1 MEFSFKNENENIIT
15 LDKVCNTNFI
25 ENLKKEILNKDEFE
39 ICNKS
44 MKNLQDLIEKSETWL
59 EPYLLEFLPIL
70 MDNIAFFKTSEIS
83 KITASKI
90 ISKMNIYSIDVVLDL
105 LFSSLESLKWQT
117 KCGALTV
124 LGLIKD
130 LDSDVV
136 KQKLPQIILRLI
148 DMASDVKKDVKD
160 QTRICFNELCS
171 IIDNIDIVKIVPDVI
186 NAYMEPVKY
195 TESALDSLVST
206 SFINEVDPSTLG
218 LLIPILT
225 KGMREKKIATK
236 RRSALVIGNMC
247 KLVNDPRTAAEFYP
261 ILKPVLERGID
272 EIAVEE
278 VRNVCSKSLDILQR
292 VSSEALEISTD
303 IIKVEELINLMCDKI
318 NKERDYIYK
327 LVKHTALC
335 CNINLKGN
343 IRKIDS
349 WHNSIDPYLKFLF
362 KEEEYNVFF
371 NLIYETSIANM
382 TPEKIDPEDEEEDLC
397 NAQFSLAYGTRVL
410 LHQTPFRVK
419 IGRKYGL
426 VGPNGAGKSTLMKSI
441 AGGNL
446 QGFPTHLIT
455 VYVECEIIGEKA
467 DMTVLDYIMS
477 DEKVKMR
484 ECSEETVKKMLTDMG
499 FGVSRTAAAID
510 AGVSTLSGGWRM
522 KLALSRAMLL
532 NPDMLLLD
540 EPTNHL
546 DQFAIKWLT
555 DYLIN
560 LKTCTCL
567 IVSHDT
573 KFLDNVCTN
582 IIHYENLKL
591 KSYRGNLSEFVKLKP
606 EAKAYY
612 ELSSDI
618 VAFNFPDPGPLEG
631 VKSLTKAVLKT
642 KNIYFQY
649 PTAPQPQLIDVTI
662 QCSLASRVAVVGVN
676 GAGKSTLVKLM
687 VGELEP
693 DQGFIEKHPN
703 LRVAYVAQH
712 AFAHIEDHL
721 DKTPVEY
728 IMWRYRGGYDKES
741 VQKDS
746 VTLTKDEIDAIKKK
760 AKLENTGVVE
770 EFKGR
775 RSGKKEYEYEV
786 VWEGDGRENCWK
798 TRTELLQ
805 MGYKKMIDEKDEQ
818 IAMESLLGQRKLTT
832 GEIQK
837 HFDGFGLEPAFA
849 QHTRMGALSGGQ
861 KVKVVLGAGLWNLPH
876 IVILDEPTNFLDRD
890 SLGALA
896 SAIKEFKGG
905 LFMISHNSEFYEAL
919 CPEKWILESGRLT
932 VMGAEWMEEVEKARK
947 KAEKLAKQTL
957 NFDKANAEAKTDALG
972 NTVQEAPQDLTKDMS
987 DKEKKKELKNL
998 QKQLKDGIKKK
1009 TLTEEER
1016 FDIEDKIEKLKGD
1029 E

>member
-1 MEFSFKNENENIIT
+1 MSFTELLMNNDFET
-15 LDKVCNTNFI
+15 LKTHIQGATLADEPFLLQLLPQILEKI
-25 ENLKKEILNKDEFE
+25 GDHKYSEPAKEVGEL
-39 ICNKS
+39 
-44 MKNLQDLIEKSETWL
+44 
-59 EPYLLEFLPIL
+59 
-70 MDNIAFFKTSEIS
+70 
-83 KITASKI
+83 I
-90 ISKMNIYSIDVVLDL
+90 ISKMNPHAMKLYMDVIYNSFTSMKWVIKKAALILLGSFAKHQQKVV
-105 LFSSLESLKWQT
+105 QYN
-117 KCGALTV
+117 
-124 LGLIKD
+124 
-130 LDSDVV
+130 
-136 KQKLPQIILRLI
+136 LPNMILRLI
-148 DMASDVKKDVKD
+148 DMASDVKKDVTV
-160 QTRICFNELCS
+160 QTRVCFEELCTV
-171 IIDNIDIVKIVPDVI
+171 IDNVDIVKIIPSII

-195 TESALDSLVST
+195 TEDALDTLVAT
-206 SFINEVDPSTLG
+206 SFINEVDMQTLG
-218 LLIPILT
+218 LLVPILT
-225 KGMREKKIATK
+225 KGMREKKVASK
-236 RRSALVIGNMC
+236 RRAALVIGNMC
-247 KLVNDPRTAAEFYP
+247 KLVNDPRTASFFYP

-272 EIAVEE
+272 EISIEE
-278 VRNVCSKSLDILQR
+278 VRKVCQNSLDTLLR
-292 VSSEALEISTD
+292 VSNEAAEISENVMKCD
-303 IIKVEELINLMCDKI
+303 ELIQTVQKYCEEVGVVCDNLTFEHIGK
-318 NKERDYIYK
+318 
-327 LVKHTALC
+327 C
-335 CNINLKGN
+335 CEGLTLSNN
-343 IRKIDS
+343 RKYEDWEACIQ
-349 WHNSIDPYLKFLF
+349 PYLQISDTEKA
-362 KEEEYNVFF
+362 KTIVDKVHVDG
-371 NLIYETSIANM
+371 IANL
-382 TPEKIDPEDEEEDLC
+382 TPDKVDPEDEEEDLC

-446 QGFPTHLIT
+446 QGFPTNLIT

-467 DMTVLDYIMS
+467 DMSVLEYIMT
-477 DEKVKMR
+477 DEKVKQNG
-484 ECSEETVKKMLTDMG
+484 CSEDSVKEMLTSMG

-555 DYLIN
+555 EYLQN

-573 KFLDNVCTN
+573 KFLDAVCTN

-591 KSYRGNLSEFVKLKP
+591 KSYRGNLSEFVKQKP

-618 VAFNFPDPGPLEG
+618 VAFNFPEPGPLEG

-649 PTAPQPQLIDVTI
+649 PTAPHPQLIDVSI

-687 VGELEP
+687 VGELEA
-693 DQGFIEKHPN
+693 DQGVVERHPN

-721 DKTPVEY
+721 DKTPIEY
-728 IMWRYRGGYDKES
+728 IMWRYRGGVDKEM

-746 VTLTKDEIDAIKKK
+746 VTMTKEEMEAIRQK
-760 AKLENTGVVE
+760 AKEDKSGVVE
-770 EFKGR
+770 EIKAR
-775 RSGKKEYEYEV
+775 RTGKREHEYEV
-786 VWEGDGRENCWK
+786 IWEGEGREDSWH

-805 MGYKKMIDEKDEQ
+805 MGYKKMIDEKDQQ
-818 IAMESLLGQRKLTT
+818 IAAESLLGQRKLTT

-837 HFDGFGLEPAFA
+837 HLDCFGLEPAFA
-849 QHTRMGALSGGQ
+849 EHTRMGALSGGQ

-896 SAIKEFKGG
+896 LAIKEFKGG
-905 LFMISHNSEFYEAL
+905 IFMISHNAEFYEAL

-947 KAEKLAKQTL
+947 KAEKLAAKQL
-957 NFDKANAEAKTDALG
+957 NFNQEEEQKDALG
-972 NTVQEAPQDLTKDMS
+972 NTIIKAPEGPKELSRADKKRLQKLRKDM
-987 DKEKKKELKNL
+987 LKRGEDTYEIDM
-998 QKQLKDGIKKK
+998 QLGM
-1009 TLTEEER
+1009 EAE
-1016 FDIEDKIEKLKGD
+1016 
-1029 E
+1029 

>member
-1 MEFSFKNENENIIT
+1 MNIKIILQHNYNMSSFIDEYMVAIENNNFESLKSLVQNSSYEPGLIKMIPFL
-15 LDKVCNTNFI
+15 LDKMIQHKEASLEICELI
-25 ENLKKEILNKDEFE
+25 LKKMNVYAMPVYK
-39 ICNKS
+39 
-44 MKNLQDLIEKSETWL
+44 ETV
-59 EPYLLEFLPIL
+59 YNSF
-70 MDNIAFFKTSEIS
+70 A
-83 KITASKI
+83 
-90 ISKMNIYSIDVVLDL
+90 
-105 LFSSLESLKWQT
+105 SLKWQI
-117 KCGALTV
+117 KVGALSV
-124 LGLIKD
+124 LGKFAKYQ
-130 LDSDVV
+130 SDVV
-136 KQKLPQIILRLI
+136 KQHLPDMILNLI
-148 DMASDVKKDVKD
+148 QMSSEVKPQVKQ
-160 QTRICFNELCS
+160 QTKICFQELCS
-171 IIDNIDIVKIVPDVI
+171 VIDNVDILKIIPVTID
-186 NAYMEPVKY
+186 AYMEPMKY
-195 TESALDSLVST
+195 TDKALDELVAT
-206 SFINEVDPSTLG
+206 SFINEVDSSTLG
-218 LLIPILT
+218 LLVPILIR
-225 KGMREKKIATK
+225 GMREKKVASK
-236 RRSALVIGNMC
+236 RRAALVIGNMC
-247 KLVNDPRTAAEFYP
+247 KLVNDPRTAAEFYS

-272 EIAVEE
+272 EIAIEE
-278 VRNVCSKSLDILQR
+278 VRNVCSKSLETLER
-292 VSSEALEISTD
+292 VASEASEISD
-303 IIKVEELINLMCDKI
+303 NIIKENELYELIQSETKSNDDDLI
-318 NKERDYIYK
+318 SLSSR
-327 LVKHTALC
+327 C
-335 CNINLKGN
+335 CNGIVLQNNRSYDAWNQCIRPYFSTLEN
-343 IRKIDS
+343 IDDIVKI
-349 WHNSIDPYLKFLF
+349 
-362 KEEEYNVFF
+362 
-371 NLIYETSIANM
+371 IYDKATINM
-382 TPEKIDPEDEEEDLC
+382 TPDKVDPEDEEEDLC

-446 QGFPTHLIT
+446 QGFPTELIT

-467 DMTVLDYIMS
+467 DMSVIEYIMT
-477 DEKVKMR
+477 DEKVKQQGCSDESVR
-484 ECSEETVKKMLTDMG
+484 EMLTSMG

-546 DQFAIKWLT
+546 DQFAVKWLT
-555 DYLIN
+555 DYIID
-560 LKTCTCL
+560 LKKCTCL
-567 IVSHDT
+567 VVSHDT

-591 KSYRGNLSEFVKLKP
+591 KTYKGNLSDFVKQKP

-612 ELSSDI
+612 ELSSDL
-618 VAFNFPDPGPLEG
+618 VAFKFPDPGLLEG

-642 KNIYFQY
+642 RNIYFQY
-649 PTAPQPQLIDVTI
+649 PTAPHPQLIDVSI

-687 VGELEP
+687 VGEIEP
-693 DQGFIEKHPN
+693 DQGHIEKHPN

-728 IMWRYRGGYDKES
+728 IMWRYRGGFDKEM

-746 VTLTKDEIDAIKKK
+746 VTMTDEEMNAVRAKAREEKTGIIEEIK
-760 AKLENTGVVE
+760 ARRTGKRE
-770 EFKGR
+770 H
-775 RSGKKEYEYEV
+775 EYEV
-786 VWEGDGRENCWK
+786 IWEGPGREDSWHS
-798 TRTELLQ
+798 RTELLQ
-805 MGYKKMIDEKDEQ
+805 MGYKKMLDEKDEQ
-818 IAMESLLGQRKLTT
+818 IAMESMLGQRKLTT

-837 HFDGFGLEPAFA
+837 HFDGFGLEPQFA

-876 IVILDEPTNFLDRD
+876 IIILDEPTNFLDRD

-905 LFMISHNSEFYEAL
+905 IFMISHNAEFYEAL

-947 KAEKLAKQTL
+947 KAEKLAKRQL
-957 NFDKANAEAKTDALG
+957 NFKQDEEQKDALG
-972 NTVQEAPQDLTKDMS
+972 NTIVKEESNEPQELSRADRKRLMKLRKDMI
-987 DKEKKKELKNL
+987 KN
-998 QKQLKDGIKKK
+998 G
-1009 TLTEEER
+1009 
-1016 FDIEDKIEKLKGD
+1016 EDTYEIDVKLGL

>member
-1 MEFSFKNENENIIT
+1 MEFVTEDISNQSKIDSLHSKLSDYSMNPIDSNNAMK
-15 LDKVCNTNFI
+15 L
-25 ENLKKEILNKDEFE
+25 LNS
-39 ICNKS
+39 IV
-44 MKNLQDLIEKSETWL
+44 EKGESWQ
-59 EPYLLEFLPIL
+59 EPIFLGFLPIL
-70 MDNIAFFKTSEIS
+70 LDNISFFKTSEQA
-83 KITASKI
+83 KITTATI
-90 ISKMNIYSIDVVLDL
+90 INKMNIYSINVVLDL
-105 LFSSLESLKWQT
+105 LFDSLTSLKWQT
-117 KCGALTV
+117 KCGALTA
-124 LGLIKD
+124 LGLFKN
-130 LDSDVV
+130 LDAKVV
-136 KQKLPQIILRLI
+136 QRNLPKIMLKLIE
-148 DMASDVKKDVKD
+148 MTADVKKEVKS
-160 QTRICFNELCS
+160 QTRVCFDEICS
-171 IIDNIDIVKIVPDVI
+171 VIDNIDIIKIIPDI
-186 NAYMEPVKY
+186 IDAYMEPVKL
-195 TESALDSLVST
+195 TEKAMDKLVST
-206 SFINEVDPSTLG
+206 SFINEVDLSTLG
-218 LLIPILT
+218 LLVPLLT
-225 KGMREKKIATK
+225 KGMREKTVAGK
-236 RRSALVIGNMC
+236 RRAALVIGNMC

-278 VRNVCSKSLDILQR
+278 VRNVCSKSLETLQR
-292 VSSEALEISTD
+292 VSSEAAEISSTVL
-303 IIKVEELINLMCDKI
+303 KKEELAELIIDNLPANDNIFKNIIVNHVAECCD
-318 NKERDYIYK
+318 
-327 LVKHTALC
+327 
-335 CNINLKGN
+335 INLKGN
-343 IRKIDS
+343 IRNIDL
-349 WHNSIDPYLKFLF
+349 WRPCVEPYLKFMF
-362 KEEEYNVFF
+362 SSEEEYDKLF
-371 NLIYETSIANM
+371 NLIHEKSIENM
-382 TPEKIDPEDEEEDLC
+382 TPDKVDPEDEEEDLC

-419 IGRKYGL
+419 VGRKYGL

-467 DMTVLDYIMS
+467 DMSVLEYIMT
-477 DEKVKMR
+477 DEKVKQ
-484 ECSEETVKKMLTDMG
+484 CNCTEESVITMLTEMG
-499 FGVSRTAAAID
+499 FGVSPTAAAID

-573 KFLDNVCTN
+573 KFLDAVCTN

-618 VAFNFPDPGPLEG
+618 VAFSFPDPGPLEG

-649 PTAPQPQLIDVTI
+649 PTAPRPQLIDVSI

-693 DQGFIEKHPN
+693 DQGQTEKHPN

-746 VTLTKDEIDAIKKK
+746 VTLSKEEIEAIKKK
-760 AKLENTGVVE
+760 AKLEGTGVVE
-770 EFKGR
+770 ELKGR
-775 RSGKKEYEYEV
+775 RSGKKEFEYEV
-786 VWEGDGRENCWK
+786 CWEGDGREDSWK
-798 TRTELLQ
+798 SRTELLQ

-832 GEIQK
+832 GEIQR

-849 QHTRMGALSGGQ
+849 QHTKMGALSGGQ

-896 SAIKEFKGG
+896 CAIKEFKGG
-905 LFMISHNSEFYEAL
+905 LFMISHNAEFYEAL

-947 KAEKLAKQTL
+947 KAEKLAKKTL
-957 NFDKANAEAKTDALG
+957 SFDKANAEAKVDALG
-972 NTVQEAPQDLTKDMS
+972 NVIEEKPGDDTKDMS
-987 DKEKKKELKNL
+987 EKDKKKEIKNL
-998 QKQLKDGIKKK
+998 QKQIKDGRKKG
-1009 TLTEEER
+1009 TLTEDEIL
-1016 FDIEDKIEKLKGD
+1016 DIEDRIAALEA
-1029 E
+1029 

>member
-1 MEFSFKNENENIIT
+1 MSEFLKTYNKYLDANDFEQLHNKISNSQLIDEPHFIQIIP
-15 LDKVCNTNFI
+15 K
-25 ENLKKEILNKDEFE
+25 
-39 ICNKS
+39 
-44 MKNLQDLIEKSETWL
+44 
-59 EPYLLEFLPIL
+59 LLEKLT
-70 MDNIAFFKTSEIS
+70 DFKTSEQAT
-83 KITASKI
+83 KIGDLI
-90 ISKMNIYSIDVVLDL
+90 ISKMNPFSMKLYMDVLYD
-105 LFSSLESLKWQT
+105 SMKSLKWQI
-117 KCGALTV
+117 KKGALV
-124 LGLIKD
+124 LLGLFAKHQ
-130 LDSDVV
+130 SEVV
-136 KQKLPQIILRLI
+136 KYNLPDMIMHLI
-148 DMASDVKKDVKD
+148 DMASDVKDHVKK
-160 QTRICFNELCS
+160 QTRVCFEELCGV
-171 IIDNIDIVKIVPDVI
+171 IDNVDITGIVPDII

-195 TESALDSLVST
+195 TEKALDSLVAT
-206 SFINEVDPSTLG
+206 SFINEVDMSTLG

-225 KGMREKKIATK
+225 KGMRQKTVAVK
-236 RRSALVIGNMC
+236 RRAALVIGNMC
-247 KLVNDPRTAAEFYP
+247 KLVNDPRTAAYFYP
-261 ILKPVLERGID
+261 ILKPVLERGIE

-278 VRNVCSKSLDILQR
+278 VRKVCQNSLNVLQR
-292 VSSEALEISTD
+292 VSSEAAEISDNVLKEKELYDLIKKQCNDKNIGSDD
-303 IIKVEELINLMCDKI
+303 IIYSHISKCCEGLVLANNRKHEDWLQCIFPYIQGNDDQKNEIVNEVHKLGIENL
-318 NKERDYIYK
+318 
-327 LVKHTALC
+327 
-335 CNINLKGN
+335 
-343 IRKIDS
+343 
-349 WHNSIDPYLKFLF
+349 
-362 KEEEYNVFF
+362 
-371 NLIYETSIANM
+371 

-446 QGFPTHLIT
+446 HGFPTHLIT

-467 DMTVLDYIMS
+467 DNTVLEYIMT
-477 DEKVKMR
+477 DEKIKQNG
-484 ECSEETVKKMLTDMG
+484 CSEETVTEMLTSMG

-560 LKTCTCL
+560 LKSCTCL
-567 IVSHDT
+567 LVSHDT
-573 KFLDNVCTN
+573 KFLDAVCTN

-591 KSYRGNLSEFVKLKP
+591 KSYRGNLSEFVKQKP

-618 VAFNFPDPGPLEG
+618 IAFNFPEPGPLEG
-631 VKSLTKAVLKT
+631 VKSLTKSVLRT
-642 KNIYFQY
+642 KEICFQY
-649 PTAPQPQLIDVTI
+649 PTAPYPQLIDVSI

-676 GAGKSTLVKLM
+676 GAGKSTLVKVM
-687 VGELEP
+687 VGELEANK
-693 DQGFIEKHPN
+693 GIVERHPN

-728 IMWRYRGGYDKES
+728 VMWRYRGGLDKEM

-746 VTLTKDEIDAIKKK
+746 ITLTDEEMKAIRQK
-760 AKLENTGVVE
+760 AKQDNTGIIE
-770 EFKGR
+770 EIKSR
-775 RSGKKEYEYEV
+775 RTGKKEHEYEV
-786 VWEGDGRENCWK
+786 IWEGVGREDSWHTK
-798 TRTELLQ
+798 TELLQ
-805 MGYKKMIDEKDEQ
+805 MGYKKMIDEKDQQ
-818 IAMESLLGQRKLTT
+818 ITMESMLGQRKLTT

-837 HFDGFGLEPAFA
+837 HFDCFGLEPAFA

-876 IVILDEPTNFLDRD
+876 LIILDEPTNFLDRD

-896 SAIKEFKGG
+896 LAIKEFKGG
-905 LFMISHNSEFYEAL
+905 IFMISHNAEFYEAL

-932 VMGAEWMEEVEKARK
+932 VMGAEWMDEVEKARK
-947 KAEKLAKQTL
+947 KAEKLAAKQINL
-957 NFDKANAEAKTDALG
+957 KQEDEQKDALG
-972 NTVQEAPQDLTKDMS
+972 NTIEKAPEEPKELSKSDRKKLMKQRKDM
-987 DKEKKKELKNL
+987 LKRGEDTYDL
-998 QKQLKDGIKKK
+998 DMQLG
-1009 TLTEEER
+1009 LFE
-1016 FDIEDKIEKLKGD
+1016 
-1029 E
+1029 

>member
-1 MEFSFKNENENIIT
+1 MEFLSEDLGHEMLLRISNNIDSDSCNQAMKT
-15 LDKVCNTNFI
+15 LNI
-25 ENLKKEILNKDEFE
+25 
-39 ICNKS
+39 
-44 MKNLQDLIEKSETWL
+44 MIEKSESWQ
-59 EPYLLEFLPIL
+59 EPIFLSFLPTL
-70 MDNIAFFKTSEIS
+70 MDNISFFKTSEQAE
-83 KITASKI
+83 ITATAI
-90 ISKMNIYSIDVVLDL
+90 IEKMNIYSINVVLDL
-105 LFSSLESLKWQT
+105 LFQSMESLKWQT
-117 KCGALTV
+117 KCGALTI
-124 LGLIKD
+124 LSMFKK
-130 LDSDVV
+130 LDAKVV
-136 KQKLPQIILRLI
+136 QQNLPKIILKLI
-148 DMASDVKKDVKD
+148 EMSSDIKRDVKIG
-160 QTRICFNELCS
+160 TRKCFEDICS
-171 IIDNIDIVKIVPDVI
+171 VIDNIDIIKIIPNIID
-186 NAYMEPVKY
+186 AYMEPVKY
-195 TESALDSLVST
+195 TESAMDQLVST
-206 SFINEVDPSTLG
+206 SFINEVDLSTLG
-218 LLIPILT
+218 LLVPLLT
-225 KGMREKKIATK
+225 KGMREKKVAGK
-236 RRSALVIGNMC
+236 RRAALVIGNMC

-278 VRNVCSKSLDILQR
+278 VRNVCSKSLETLQR
-292 VSSEALEISTD
+292 VSSEAAEISSTVM
-303 IIKVEELINLMCDKI
+303 KKEELAQLILENI
-318 NKERDYIYK
+318 PNKERMKI
-327 LVKHTALC
+327 VVEHVSNC
-335 CNINLKGN
+335 CDINLKGN
-343 IRKIDS
+343 IRNVDS
-349 WHNSIDPYLKFLF
+349 WKPCVDPYLKFLF
-362 KEEEYNVFF
+362 DSNDEYEKLF
-371 NLIYETSIANM
+371 NLIYEKSIENM
-382 TPEKIDPEDEEEDLC
+382 TPDKVDPEDEEEDLC

-467 DMTVLDYIMS
+467 DMSVLEYIMS
-477 DEKVKMR
+477 DDKVKLR
-484 ECSEETVKKMLTDMG
+484 QCSEEDVVKMLTDMG
-499 FGVSRTAAAID
+499 FGVSPTAAAID

-555 DYLIN
+555 DYIVN

-591 KSYRGNLSEFVKLKP
+591 KSYRGNLSDFVKLKP

-618 VAFNFPDPGPLEG
+618 VAFSFPDPGPLDG

-642 KNIYFQY
+642 KNINFQY
-649 PTAPQPQLIDVTI
+649 PTAPRPQLINVSI

-693 DQGFIEKHPN
+693 DEGLIEKHPN

-721 DKTPVEY
+721 DKTPIEY
-728 IMWRYRGGYDKES
+728 IMWRYRGGYDKEM
-741 VQKDS
+741 VQKDA
-746 VTLTKDEIDAIKKK
+746 VTLTKEEIDAIKKK
-760 AKLENTGVVE
+760 AKLEGTGVVE
-770 EFKGR
+770 ELKGR

-786 VWEGDGRENCWK
+786 VWEGDGREDSWK

-832 GEIQK
+832 GEIQR
-837 HFDGFGLEPAFA
+837 HFDGFGLEAAFA
-849 QHTRMGALSGGQ
+849 QHTKMGALSGGQ

-905 LFMISHNSEFYEAL
+905 IFMISHNAEFYEAL
-919 CPEKWILESGRLT
+919 CPEKWMLESGRLT

-947 KAEKLAKQTL
+947 KAEKLAKKTL
-957 NFDKANAEAKTDALG
+957 SFDKANAEAKVDALG
-972 NTVQEAPQDLTKDMS
+972 NIIEEKPGDDTKDMS
-987 DKEKKKELKNL
+987 DKDKKKEIKNL
-998 QKQLKDGIKKK
+998 QKQIKEGRKK
-1009 TLTEEER
+1009 GTLTE
-1016 FDIEDKIEKLKGD
+1016 D
-1029 E
+1029 EILDLEARIDALNGIQ

>member
-1 MEFSFKNENENIIT
+1 MSELTSEGPNVV
-15 LDKVCNTNFI
+15 LDKLLTNDEFDNLDTFIKNSKLSAEPYFI
-25 ENLKKEILNKDEFE
+25 EILPNL
-39 ICNKS
+39 
-44 MKNLQDLIEKSETWL
+44 
-59 EPYLLEFLPIL
+59 LLKLS
-70 MDNIAFFKTSEIS
+70 DFKTSE
-83 KITASKI
+83 KALETANLI
-90 ISKMNIYSIDVVLDL
+90 IEKMNPFSMKIYMNILYEN
-105 LFSSLESLKWQT
+105 FSSMKWQI
-117 KCGALTV
+117 KKGALIL
-124 LGLIKD
+124 LGLFAKHQKEI
-130 LDSDVV
+130 V
-136 KQKLPQIILRLI
+136 KYNLPDMILQLI
-148 DMASDVKKDVKD
+148 NMACDVKKEVKN
-160 QTRICFNELCS
+160 QTKLCFQELCS
-171 IIDNIDIVKIVPDVI
+171 VIDNIDIIKIIPDVI

-195 TESALDSLVST
+195 TEKSLDSLVAT
-206 SFINEVDPSTLG
+206 SFINEVDMSTLG
-218 LLIPILT
+218 LLVPILT
-225 KGMREKKIATK
+225 KGMREKKVAVK
-236 RRSALVIGNMC
+236 RRAALVIGNMC
-247 KLVNDPRTAAEFYP
+247 KLVNDPRTAAYFYP
-261 ILKPVLERGID
+261 ILKPILLKGID

-278 VRNVCSKSLDILQR
+278 VRKVCQNSLNVLQR
-292 VSSEALEISTD
+292 ISNEAAQISESVLKQTEL
-303 IIKVEELINLMCDKI
+303 EELLKIQCKENNILHIEDLVVKHISICCEGLVLSNNRKYEDWNSCIEPYIENMSSKENIDKI
-318 NKERDYIYK
+318 VQY
-327 LVKHTALC
+327 VHTKG
-335 CNINLKGN
+335 IENL
-343 IRKIDS
+343 
-349 WHNSIDPYLKFLF
+349 
-362 KEEEYNVFF
+362 
-371 NLIYETSIANM
+371 
-382 TPEKIDPEDEEEDLC
+382 TPDKIDPEDEEEDLC

-467 DMTVLDYIMS
+467 DMSVFDYIMTDDKVKKCDCS
-477 DEKVKMR
+477 EEKVK
-484 ECSEETVKKMLTDMG
+484 EMLTSMG

-510 AGVSTLSGGWRM
+510 AAVSTLSGGWRM

-546 DQFAIKWLT
+546 DQFAVKWLT
-555 DYLIN
+555 EYIQN

-573 KFLDNVCTN
+573 KFLDAVCTN

-591 KSYRGNLSEFVKLKP
+591 KSYRGNLSEFVKQKP

-618 VAFNFPDPGPLEG
+618 IAFNFPEPGPLEG

-649 PTAPQPQLIDVTI
+649 PTAPQPQLIDVSI

-676 GAGKSTLVKLM
+676 GAGKSTLVKVM
-687 VGELEP
+687 VGELEA
-693 DQGFIEKHPN
+693 DQGIVERHPN

-721 DKTPVEY
+721 DKTPIEY
-728 IMWRYRGGYDKES
+728 IMWRYRGGIDKES

-746 VTLTKDEIDAIKKK
+746 ITMTKEEMEQIRKK
-760 AKLENTGVVE
+760 AKEEQTGIIE
-770 EFKGR
+770 EIKSR
-775 RSGKKEYEYEV
+775 RTGKREHEYEV
-786 VWEGDGRENCWK
+786 IWEGQGREDSWH

-805 MGYKKMIDEKDEQ
+805 MGYKKLLDEKDQQ
-818 IAMESLLGQRKLTT
+818 IAAESMLGQRKLTT

-837 HFDGFGLEPAFA
+837 HLDCFGLEPAFA
-849 QHTRMGALSGGQ
+849 EHTRMGALSGGQ

-876 IVILDEPTNFLDRD
+876 LVILDEPTNFLDRD

-896 SAIKEFKGG
+896 LAIKEFKGG
-905 LFMISHNSEFYEAL
+905 IFMISHNSEFYEAL

-947 KAEKLAKQTL
+947 KAEKLASKQL
-957 NFDKANAEAKTDALG
+957 NFKQEEEQKDALG
-972 NTVQEAPQDLTKDMS
+972 NTIVKAPEEQKELNRSDKKRLQKLRKDMMKRGE
-987 DKEKKKELKNL
+987 DTYEIDI
-998 QKQLKDGIKKK
+998 QLG
-1009 TLTEEER
+1009 LE
-1016 FDIEDKIEKLKGD
+1016 
-1029 E
+1029 

>member
-1 MEFSFKNENENIIT
+1 MSFAELLENNDFET
-15 LDKVCNTNFI
+15 LKTLI
-25 ENLKKEILNKDEFE
+25 ENSSLVDEPVLLELLPHILEKIGDHKNSEPAKEIGE
-39 ICNKS
+39 
-44 MKNLQDLIEKSETWL
+44 M
-59 EPYLLEFLPIL
+59 
-70 MDNIAFFKTSEIS
+70 
-83 KITASKI
+83 I
-90 ISKMNIYSIDVVLDL
+90 ISKMNPHAMKMYMDIIYESFGTMKWVIKKAALILLGSFAKHQKTVV
-105 LFSSLESLKWQT
+105 QYN
-117 KCGALTV
+117 
-124 LGLIKD
+124 
-130 LDSDVV
+130 
-136 KQKLPQIILRLI
+136 LPNMILRLI
-148 DMASDVKKDVKD
+148 DMTSDVRKEITT
-160 QTRICFNELCS
+160 QTRVCFEELCS
-171 IIDNIDIVKIVPDVI
+171 VIDNVDIMKIIPAII

-195 TESALDSLVST
+195 TEDALDTLVAT
-206 SFINEVDPSTLG
+206 SFINEVDMQTLG

-225 KGMREKKIATK
+225 KGMREKKVASK
-236 RRSALVIGNMC
+236 RRAALVIGNMC
-247 KLVNDPRTAAEFYP
+247 KLVNDPRTASYFYP
-261 ILKPVLERGID
+261 ILKPILERGID
-272 EIAVEE
+272 EISIEE
-278 VRNVCSKSLDILQR
+278 VRKVCQHSLDTLLR
-292 VSSEALEISTD
+292 VSSEAAEISESVMKRDELDATVRKYCAEVD
-303 IIKVEELINLMCDKI
+303 IVCQDLTFQHIGKCCEGLTLANNRKYEDWEACIK
-318 NKERDYIYK
+318 
-327 LVKHTALC
+327 
-335 CNINLKGN
+335 
-343 IRKIDS
+343 
-349 WHNSIDPYLKFLF
+349 PYLSGDCDDKV
-362 KEEEYNVFF
+362 KTVVDKVHVDG
-371 NLIYETSIANM
+371 IANL
-382 TPEKIDPEDEEEDLC
+382 TPDKVDPEDEEEDLC

-446 QGFPTHLIT
+446 QGFPTELIT

-467 DMTVLDYIMS
+467 DMSVLEYIMT
-477 DEKVKMR
+477 DEKVKQNGCA
-484 ECSEETVKKMLTDMG
+484 EDAVKEMLTSMG

-510 AGVSTLSGGWRM
+510 AAVSTLSGGWRM

-555 DYLIN
+555 EYIQN
-560 LKTCTCL
+560 LTTCTCL

-573 KFLDNVCTN
+573 KFLDAVCTN

-591 KSYRGNLSEFVKLKP
+591 KSYRGNLSDFVKQKP

-618 VAFNFPDPGPLEG
+618 VAFNFPEPGPLEG

-649 PTAPQPQLIDVTI
+649 PTAPHPQLIDVSI

-687 VGELEP
+687 VGELET
-693 DQGFIEKHPN
+693 DQGLVERHPN

-721 DKTPVEY
+721 DKTPIEY
-728 IMWRYRGGYDKES
+728 IMWRYRGGIDKES

-746 VTLTKDEIDAIKKK
+746 VTMTKEEMDAIRAK
-760 AKLENTGVVE
+760 AKEEKTGIVE
-770 EFKGR
+770 EIKTR
-775 RSGKKEYEYEV
+775 RTGKREHEYEV
-786 VWEGDGRENCWK
+786 IWEGDGREDSWH

-805 MGYKKMIDEKDEQ
+805 MGYKKLIDEKDQQ
-818 IAMESLLGQRKLTT
+818 IAAESLLGQRKLTT

-837 HFDGFGLEPAFA
+837 HLDCFGLEPAFA
-849 QHTRMGALSGGQ
+849 EHTRMGALSGGQ

-896 SAIKEFKGG
+896 LAIKEFKGG
-905 LFMISHNSEFYEAL
+905 LFMISHNAEFYEAL

-947 KAEKLAKQTL
+947 KAEKLAARQL
-957 NFDKANAEAKTDALG
+957 NLNQEEEKKDALG
-972 NTVQEAPQDLTKDMS
+972 NTIEKAPD
-987 DKEKKKELKNL
+987 EVKELSRADKKRL
-998 QKQLKDGIKKK
+998 QKQRKEMIK
-1009 TLTEEER
+1009 R
-1016 FDIEDKIEKLKGD
+1016 GEDTYEIDLQLGMED

>member
-1 MEFSFKNENENIIT
+1 MIYNLCKGIKIKLQHNYNMSSFTDEYMVAIENNNFESLKSSVQNSNYEPGLIKMIPFL
-15 LDKVCNTNFI
+15 LDKMIQHKEASLEICELI
-25 ENLKKEILNKDEFE
+25 LKK
-39 ICNKS
+39 
-44 MKNLQDLIEKSETWL
+44 
-59 EPYLLEFLPIL
+59 
-70 MDNIAFFKTSEIS
+70 
-83 KITASKI
+83 
-90 ISKMNIYSIDVVLDL
+90 MNVYAMPVYKQTIYNS
-105 LFSSLESLKWQT
+105 FASLKWQI
-117 KCGALTV
+117 KVGALSV
-124 LGLIKD
+124 LGKFAKYQ
-130 LDSDVV
+130 SDVV
-136 KQKLPQIILRLI
+136 KQHLADMILNLIQMSSEVKPQ
-148 DMASDVKKDVKD
+148 VKQ
-160 QTRICFNELCS
+160 QTKICFQELCS
-171 IIDNIDIVKIVPDVI
+171 VIDNVDILKIIPVTID
-186 NAYMEPVKY
+186 AYMEPMKY
-195 TESALDSLVST
+195 TDKALDELVAT
-206 SFINEVDPSTLG
+206 SFINEVDSSTLG
-218 LLIPILT
+218 LLVPILIR
-225 KGMREKKIATK
+225 GMREKKVASK
-236 RRSALVIGNMC
+236 RRAALVIGNMC
-247 KLVNDPRTAAEFYP
+247 KLVNDPRTAAEFYS

-272 EIAVEE
+272 EIAIEE
-278 VRNVCSKSLDILQR
+278 VRNVCSKSLETLER
-292 VSSEALEISTD
+292 VASEASEISD
-303 IIKVEELINLMCDKI
+303 NIIKENELYELIQSETKNNDDDLISLSSK
-318 NKERDYIYK
+318 
-327 LVKHTALC
+327 C
-335 CNINLKGN
+335 CNGIVLQNNRSYDAWNQCIRPYFSTLEN
-343 IRKIDS
+343 IDDIVKI
-349 WHNSIDPYLKFLF
+349 
-362 KEEEYNVFF
+362 
-371 NLIYETSIANM
+371 IYDKATLNM
-382 TPEKIDPEDEEEDLC
+382 TPDKVDPEDEEEDLC

-446 QGFPTHLIT
+446 QGFPTELIT

-467 DMTVLDYIMS
+467 DMSVIEYIMTDQKVKQQGCS
-477 DEKVKMR
+477 DESVR
-484 ECSEETVKKMLTDMG
+484 EMLTSMG

-546 DQFAIKWLT
+546 DQFAVKWLT
-555 DYLIN
+555 DYIID
-560 LKTCTCL
+560 LKKCTCL
-567 IVSHDT
+567 VVSHDT

-591 KSYRGNLSEFVKLKP
+591 KTYKGNLSDFVKQKP

-612 ELSSDI
+612 ELSSDL
-618 VAFNFPDPGPLEG
+618 VAFKFPDPGLLEG

-642 KNIYFQY
+642 RNIYFQY
-649 PTAPQPQLIDVTI
+649 PTAPHPQLIDVSI

-687 VGELEP
+687 VGEIEP
-693 DQGFIEKHPN
+693 DQGHIEKHPN

-728 IMWRYRGGYDKES
+728 IMWRYRGGFDKEM

-746 VTLTKDEIDAIKKK
+746 VTMTDEEMNAVRAK
-760 AKLENTGVVE
+760 AKEEKTGIIE
-770 EFKGR
+770 EIKAR
-775 RSGKKEYEYEV
+775 RTGKREHEYEV
-786 VWEGDGRENCWK
+786 IWEGPGREDSWH

-805 MGYKKMIDEKDEQ
+805 MGYKKMLDEKDEQ
-818 IAMESLLGQRKLTT
+818 IAMESMLGQRKLTT

-837 HFDGFGLEPAFA
+837 HFDGFGLEPQFA

-876 IVILDEPTNFLDRD
+876 IIILDEPTNFLDRD

-905 LFMISHNSEFYEAL
+905 IFMISHNAEFYEAL

-947 KAEKLAKQTL
+947 KAEKLAKRQL
-957 NFDKANAEAKTDALG
+957 NFKQDEEQKDALG
-972 NTVQEAPQDLTKDMS
+972 NTIVKEESNEPQELSRADRKRLMKLRKDMI
-987 DKEKKKELKNL
+987 KN
-998 QKQLKDGIKKK
+998 G
-1009 TLTEEER
+1009 
-1016 FDIEDKIEKLKGD
+1016 EDTYEIDVKLGL

>member
-1 MEFSFKNENENIIT
+1 MSEFESPSVQLKNLLEK
-15 LDKVCNTNFI
+15 DNFQDI
-25 ENLKKEILNKDEFE
+25 EKYINQADLSLEPFLIDSLPEILYKLTNNKTSEEAKKIGELIIQKMNPFSMKLYME
-39 ICNKS
+39 VLYENMKS
-44 MKNLQDLIEKSETWL
+44 MKWQVKKGS
-59 EPYLLEFLPIL
+59 L
-70 MDNIAFFKTSEIS
+70 M
-83 KITASKI
+83 
-90 ISKMNIYSIDVVLDL
+90 L
-105 LFSSLESLKWQT
+105 
-117 KCGALTV
+117 
-124 LGLIKD
+124 LGLFAKHQQEI
-130 LDSDVV
+130 V
-136 KQKLPQIILRLI
+136 KFNLPNMILRLI
-148 DMASDVKKDVKD
+148 DMASDVKKDVQE
-160 QTRICFNELCS
+160 QTRVCFNELCAA
-171 IIDNIDIVKIVPDVI
+171 IDNVDIIKIIPDVI
-186 NAYMEPVKY
+186 NGYMEPVKF
-195 TESALDSLVST
+195 TEKAMDELVAT
-206 SFINEVDPSTLG
+206 SFINEVDMSTLG

-225 KGMREKKIATK
+225 RGMREKKVAVK

-247 KLVNDPRTAAEFYP
+247 KLVNDPRTASYFYP

-278 VRNVCSKSLDILQR
+278 VRKVCQNSLNTLQR
-292 VSSEALEISTD
+292 VSSEAAEISENVMKYNELLEFIRETS
-303 IIKVEELINLMCDKI
+303 KEEQID
-318 NKERDYIYK
+318 ER
-327 LVKHTALC
+327 LLSHMARC
-335 CNINLKGN
+335 CEGLTLSND
-343 IRKIDS
+343 RKREN
-349 WHNSIDPYLKFLF
+349 WVQCLEPYLSKIESE
-362 KEEEYNVFF
+362 KK
-371 NLIYETSIANM
+371 
-382 TPEKIDPEDEEEDLC
+382 EKIIETVYVKGIENLTLEKVNPEDEEEDLC

-455 VYVECEIIGEKA
+455 IYVECEIIGEKA
-467 DMTVLDYIMS
+467 DMSVLEYIMT
-477 DEKVKMR
+477 DEKVKQNG
-484 ECSEETVKKMLTDMG
+484 CTEETVKEMLTSMG

-546 DQFAIKWLT
+546 DQFAVKWLT
-555 DYLIN
+555 EYIQN

-573 KFLDNVCTN
+573 KFLDAVCTN

-591 KSYRGNLSEFVKLKP
+591 KSYSGNLSEFVKQKP

-618 VAFNFPDPGPLEG
+618 VAFNFPEPGPLEG

-649 PTAPQPQLIDVTI
+649 PTAPHPQLIDVSI

-687 VGELEP
+687 VGELEA
-693 DQGFIEKHPN
+693 DQGQVERHPN

-721 DKTPVEY
+721 DKTPIEY
-728 IMWRYRGGYDKES
+728 IMWRYRGGIDKEA

-746 VTLTKDEIDAIKKK
+746 VTMSKEEMDAIRAK
-760 AKLENTGVVE
+760 AKEEKTGIIE
-770 EFKGR
+770 ELKAR
-775 RSGKKEYEYEV
+775 RTGKREHEYEV
-786 VWEGDGRENCWK
+786 VWEGDGREDSWLS
-798 TRTELLQ
+798 RTEILQ
-805 MGYKKMIDEKDEQ
+805 MGYKKMLDEKDQQ
-818 IAMESLLGQRKLTT
+818 IAAESLLGQRKLTT

-837 HFDGFGLEPAFA
+837 HLDCFGLEPAFA
-849 QHTRMGALSGGQ
+849 EHTRMGALSGGQ

-896 SAIKEFKGG
+896 LAIKEFKGG
-905 LFMISHNSEFYEAL
+905 LFMISHNAEFYEAL

-947 KAEKLAKQTL
+947 KAEKLAAKQL
-957 NFDKANAEAKTDALG
+957 NFNQEEEKKDALG
-972 NTVQEAPQDLTKDMS
+972 NTIEPVPQQE
-987 DKEKKKELKNL
+987 KELNRADKKRL
-998 QKQLKDGIKKK
+998 QKLRKEMIKRGEDTYDIDVQLG
-1009 TLTEEER
+1009 LE
-1016 FDIEDKIEKLKGD
+1016 
-1029 E
+1029 

>member
-1 MEFSFKNENENIIT
+1 MNIKIILQHNYNMSSFTDEYMVAIENNNFESLKSLVQNSSYEPGLIKMIPFL
-15 LDKVCNTNFI
+15 LDKMIQHKEASLEICELI
-25 ENLKKEILNKDEFE
+25 LKKMNVYAMPVYK
-39 ICNKS
+39 
-44 MKNLQDLIEKSETWL
+44 ET
-59 EPYLLEFLPIL
+59 
-70 MDNIAFFKTSEIS
+70 
-83 KITASKI
+83 
-90 ISKMNIYSIDVVLDL
+90 IYNS
-105 LFSSLESLKWQT
+105 FASLKWQI
-117 KCGALTV
+117 KVGALSV
-124 LGLIKD
+124 LGKFAKYQ
-130 LDSDVV
+130 SDVV
-136 KQKLPQIILRLI
+136 KQHLPDMILNLI
-148 DMASDVKKDVKD
+148 QMSSEVKPQVKQ
-160 QTRICFNELCS
+160 QTKICFQELCS
-171 IIDNIDIVKIVPDVI
+171 VIDNVDILKIIPVTID
-186 NAYMEPVKY
+186 AYMEPMKY
-195 TESALDSLVST
+195 TDKALDELVAT
-206 SFINEVDPSTLG
+206 SFINEVDSSTLG
-218 LLIPILT
+218 LLVPILIR
-225 KGMREKKIATK
+225 GMREKKVASK
-236 RRSALVIGNMC
+236 RRAALVIGNMC
-247 KLVNDPRTAAEFYP
+247 KLVNDPRTAAEFYS

-272 EIAVEE
+272 EIAIEE
-278 VRNVCSKSLDILQR
+278 VRNVCSKSLETLER
-292 VSSEALEISTD
+292 VASEASEISD
-303 IIKVEELINLMCDKI
+303 NIIKENELYELIQSETKNNDDDLI
-318 NKERDYIYK
+318 R
-327 LVKHTALC
+327 LSSRC
-335 CNINLKGN
+335 CNGIVLQNNRSYDAWNQCIRPYFSTLEN
-343 IRKIDS
+343 IDDIVKI
-349 WHNSIDPYLKFLF
+349 
-362 KEEEYNVFF
+362 
-371 NLIYETSIANM
+371 IYDKATLNM
-382 TPEKIDPEDEEEDLC
+382 TPDKVDPEDEEEDLC

-446 QGFPTHLIT
+446 QGFPTELIT

-467 DMTVLDYIMS
+467 DMSVIEYIMT
-477 DEKVKMR
+477 DEKVKQQGCSDESVR
-484 ECSEETVKKMLTDMG
+484 EMLTSMG

-546 DQFAIKWLT
+546 DQFAVKWLT
-555 DYLIN
+555 DYIID
-560 LKTCTCL
+560 LKKCTCL
-567 IVSHDT
+567 VVSHDT

-591 KSYRGNLSEFVKLKP
+591 KTYKGNLSDFVKQKP

-612 ELSSDI
+612 ELSSDL
-618 VAFNFPDPGPLEG
+618 VAFKFPDPGLLEG

-642 KNIYFQY
+642 RNIYFQY
-649 PTAPQPQLIDVTI
+649 PTAPHPQLIDVSI

-687 VGELEP
+687 VGEIEP
-693 DQGFIEKHPN
+693 DQGHIEKHPN

-728 IMWRYRGGYDKES
+728 IMWRYRGGFDKEM

-746 VTLTKDEIDAIKKK
+746 VTMTDEEMNAVRAK
-760 AKLENTGVVE
+760 AKEEKTGIIE
-770 EFKGR
+770 EIKAR
-775 RSGKKEYEYEV
+775 RTGKREHEYEV
-786 VWEGDGRENCWK
+786 IWEGPGREDSWH

-805 MGYKKMIDEKDEQ
+805 MGYKKMLDEKDEQ
-818 IAMESLLGQRKLTT
+818 IAMESMLGQRKLTT

-837 HFDGFGLEPAFA
+837 HFDGFGLEPQFA

-876 IVILDEPTNFLDRD
+876 IIILDEPTNFLDRD

-905 LFMISHNSEFYEAL
+905 IFMISHNAEFYEAL

-947 KAEKLAKQTL
+947 KAEKLAKRQL
-957 NFDKANAEAKTDALG
+957 NFKQDEEQKDALG
-972 NTVQEAPQDLTKDMS
+972 NTIVKEESNEPQELSRADKKRLMKLRKDMI
-987 DKEKKKELKNL
+987 KN
-998 QKQLKDGIKKK
+998 G
-1009 TLTEEER
+1009 
-1016 FDIEDKIEKLKGD
+1016 EDTYEIDVKLGL
-1029 E
+1029 EW

>member
-1 MEFSFKNENENIIT
+1 MSEFESPSVQLKNLLEK
-15 LDKVCNTNFI
+15 DNFQDI
-25 ENLKKEILNKDEFE
+25 EKYINQADLSLEPFLIDSLPEILYKLTNNKTSEEAKKIGELIIQKMNPFSMKLYME
-39 ICNKS
+39 VLYENMKS
-44 MKNLQDLIEKSETWL
+44 MKWQVKKGS
-59 EPYLLEFLPIL
+59 L
-70 MDNIAFFKTSEIS
+70 M
-83 KITASKI
+83 
-90 ISKMNIYSIDVVLDL
+90 L
-105 LFSSLESLKWQT
+105 
-117 KCGALTV
+117 
-124 LGLIKD
+124 LGLFAKHQQEI
-130 LDSDVV
+130 V
-136 KQKLPQIILRLI
+136 KFNLPNMILRLI
-148 DMASDVKKDVKD
+148 DMASDVKKDVQE
-160 QTRICFNELCS
+160 QTRVCFNELCAA
-171 IIDNIDIVKIVPDVI
+171 IDNVDIIKIIPDVI
-186 NAYMEPVKY
+186 NGYMEPVKF
-195 TESALDSLVST
+195 TEKAMDELVAT
-206 SFINEVDPSTLG
+206 SFINEVDMSTLG

-225 KGMREKKIATK
+225 RGMREKKVAVK

-247 KLVNDPRTAAEFYP
+247 KLVNDPRTASYFYP

-278 VRNVCSKSLDILQR
+278 VRKVCQNSLNTLQR
-292 VSSEALEISTD
+292 VSSEAAEISENVMKYNGLLEFIRETS
-303 IIKVEELINLMCDKI
+303 KEEQID
-318 NKERDYIYK
+318 ER
-327 LVKHTALC
+327 LLSHMARC
-335 CNINLKGN
+335 CEGLTLSND
-343 IRKIDS
+343 RKREN
-349 WHNSIDPYLKFLF
+349 WVQCLEPYLSKIESE
-362 KEEEYNVFF
+362 KK
-371 NLIYETSIANM
+371 
-382 TPEKIDPEDEEEDLC
+382 EKIIETVYVKGIENLTLEKVNPEDEEEDLC

-455 VYVECEIIGEKA
+455 IYVECEIIGEKA
-467 DMTVLDYIMS
+467 DMSVLEYIMT
-477 DEKVKMR
+477 DEKVKQNG
-484 ECSEETVKKMLTDMG
+484 CTEETVKEMLTSMG

-510 AGVSTLSGGWRM
+510 AGVSTLSGGWGM

-546 DQFAIKWLT
+546 DQFAVKWLT
-555 DYLIN
+555 EYIQN

-573 KFLDNVCTN
+573 KFLDAVCTN

-591 KSYRGNLSEFVKLKP
+591 KSYSGNLSEFVKQKP

-618 VAFNFPDPGPLEG
+618 VAFNFPEPGPLEG

-649 PTAPQPQLIDVTI
+649 PTAPHPQLIDVSI

-687 VGELEP
+687 VGELEA
-693 DQGFIEKHPN
+693 DQGQVERHPN

-721 DKTPVEY
+721 DKTPIEY
-728 IMWRYRGGYDKES
+728 IMWRYRGGIDKEA

-746 VTLTKDEIDAIKKK
+746 VTMSKEEMDAIRAK
-760 AKLENTGVVE
+760 AKEEKTGIIE
-770 EFKGR
+770 ELKAR
-775 RSGKKEYEYEV
+775 RTGKREHEYEV
-786 VWEGDGRENCWK
+786 VWEGDGREDSWLS
-798 TRTELLQ
+798 RTEILQ
-805 MGYKKMIDEKDEQ
+805 MGYKKMLDEKDQQ
-818 IAMESLLGQRKLTT
+818 IAAESLLGQRKLTT

-837 HFDGFGLEPAFA
+837 HLDCFGLEPAFA
-849 QHTRMGALSGGQ
+849 EHTRMGALSGGQ

-896 SAIKEFKGG
+896 LAIKEFKGG
-905 LFMISHNSEFYEAL
+905 LFMISHNAEFYEAL

-947 KAEKLAKQTL
+947 KAEKLAAKQL
-957 NFDKANAEAKTDALG
+957 NFNQEEEKKDALG
-972 NTVQEAPQDLTKDMS
+972 NTIAPAPQ
-987 DKEKKKELKNL
+987 EEKELNRADKKRL
-998 QKQLKDGIKKK
+998 QKLRKEMIKRGEDTYDIDVQLG
-1009 TLTEEER
+1009 LE
-1016 FDIEDKIEKLKGD
+1016 
-1029 E
+1029 

>member
-1 MEFSFKNENENIIT
+1 MSAFELKTFLEQDNFQDLEKFISEADLSMEPF
-15 LDKVCNTNFI
+15 FI
-25 ENLKKEILNKDEFE
+25 EILPDILLKLTN
-39 ICNKS
+39 N
-44 MKNLQDLIEKSETWL
+44 
-59 EPYLLEFLPIL
+59 
-70 MDNIAFFKTSEIS
+70 KTSEQAKCIGEL
-83 KITASKI
+83 I
-90 ISKMNIYSIDVVLDL
+90 IQKMNPFSMKIYMDVLYENMN
-105 LFSSLESLKWQT
+105 SMKWQV
-117 KCGALTV
+117 KKGALML
-124 LGLIKD
+124 LGLFAKHQKE
-130 LDSDVV
+130 VV
-136 KQKLPQIILRLI
+136 KFNLPNMILRLI
-148 DMASDVKKDVKD
+148 DMASDVKRDVQE
-160 QTRICFNELCS
+160 QTRVCFNELCGV
-171 IIDNIDIVKIVPDVI
+171 IDNVDIIKIIPDVI
-186 NAYMEPVKY
+186 NGYMEPVKH
-195 TESALDSLVST
+195 TEKAMDELVAT
-206 SFINEVDPSTLG
+206 SFINEVDMSTLG
-218 LLIPILT
+218 LLVPILT
-225 KGMREKKIATK
+225 RGMREKKIAVK

-247 KLVNDPRTAAEFYP
+247 KLVNDPRTASFFYP

-278 VRNVCSKSLDILQR
+278 VRKVCQNSLNTLQR
-292 VSSEALEISTD
+292 VSSEASEISENVMKYD
-303 IIKVEELINLMCDKI
+303 ELLAFIKEQISLIDF
-318 NKERDYIYK
+318 
-327 LVKHTALC
+327 
-335 CNINLKGN
+335 
-343 IRKIDS
+343 
-349 WHNSIDPYLKFLF
+349 SIDERLLAHMSKCCEGLTLSNNRKREDWVQCLAPYLSKLSN
-362 KEEEYNVFF
+362 EV
-371 NLIYETSIANM
+371 L
-382 TPEKIDPEDEEEDLC
+382 EKIVESVYVKGIENLTPDKVDPEDEEEDLC

-446 QGFPTHLIT
+446 QGFPTELIT

-467 DMTVLDYIMS
+467 DMTVLEYIMT
-477 DEKVKMR
+477 DDKVKQC
-484 ECSEETVKKMLTDMG
+484 ECSEETVKEMLTSMG

-546 DQFAIKWLT
+546 DQFAVKWLT
-555 DYLIN
+555 EYLQN
-560 LKTCTCL
+560 LKKCTCL

-573 KFLDNVCTN
+573 KFLDAVCTN

-591 KSYRGNLSEFVKLKP
+591 KSYSGNLSEFVKQKP

-618 VAFNFPDPGPLEG
+618 VAFNFPEPGPLEG

-649 PTAPQPQLIDVTI
+649 PTAPHPQLIDVSI

-687 VGELEP
+687 VGELEA
-693 DQGFIEKHPN
+693 DQGVVERHPN

-721 DKTPVEY
+721 DKTPIEY
-728 IMWRYRGGYDKES
+728 IMWRYRGGIDKEA

-746 VTLTKDEIDAIKKK
+746 ITMTKEEMDAIRAK
-760 AKLENTGVVE
+760 AKEEKTGIIE
-770 EFKGR
+770 ELKSR
-775 RSGKKEYEYEV
+775 RTGKREHEYEV
-786 VWEGDGRENCWK
+786 VWEGDGREDSWLS
-798 TRTELLQ
+798 RTEILQ
-805 MGYKKMIDEKDEQ
+805 MGYKKMLDEKDQQ
-818 IAMESLLGQRKLTT
+818 IAAESLLGQRKLTT

-837 HFDGFGLEPAFA
+837 HLDCFGLEPAFA
-849 QHTRMGALSGGQ
+849 EHTRMGALSGGQ

-896 SAIKEFKGG
+896 MAIKDFKGG
-905 LFMISHNSEFYEAL
+905 VFMISHNAEFYEAL

-947 KAEKLAKQTL
+947 KAEKLAAKQL
-957 NFDKANAEAKTDALG
+957 NFNQEEEKKDALG
-972 NTVQEAPQDLTKDMS
+972 NTIEKAPD
-987 DKEKKKELKNL
+987 EPKELNRADKKRL
-998 QKQLKDGIKKK
+998 QKLRKEMIKRGEDTYEIDLQLG
-1009 TLTEEER
+1009 LE
-1016 FDIEDKIEKLKGD
+1016 
-1029 E
+1029 